1 MFTKLLKDGPL
12 ASNVGKCS
20 AQAEATPRVWV
31 PAGGHQRSSGC
42 RGRGHPTAT
51 SQFYL
56 LQLQYLT
63 PALFFF
69 YICSPCPVM
78 CLSVSFKHYLPL
90 EHKQFI
96 AREPLYAKH
105 GLRAIFHPLT
115 YVNTIYSQEAQR
127 AVPAPGPAKLCTHNL
142 TENLKKWGKAR
153 CKISSRYKSGGTPP
167 HHQGTSQSDA
177 RCAPQAT
184 HPKALS
190 DFLQVPNSS
199 EKAFF
204 WGRNVRLWQ
213 NGYGF
218 LLCGTVLSQS
228 GGACQEESG

>member
-51 SQFYL
+51 SRFCL

-115 YVNTIYSQEAQR
+115 YVNTIYSQETQR

-142 TENLKKWGKAR
+142 TENLKNGERLDAKSAAGINQEGPPRTTRAR
-153 CKISSRYKSGGTPP
+153 RNPTLAAHHKPP
-167 HHQGTSQSDA
+167 TQRH
-177 RCAPQAT
+177 
-184 HPKALS
+184 
-190 DFLQVPNSS
+190 
-199 EKAFF
+199 
-204 WGRNVRLWQ
+204 
-213 NGYGF
+213 
-218 LLCGTVLSQS
+218 
-228 GGACQEESG
+228 